1 MDAGAELA
9 GALVAVSAG
18 AEVAGAADVGVVV
31 VAPPPQPDSRAARA
45 NADKPMLRCFFICCS

>member
-1 MDAGAELA
+1 MDDGAELA

-18 AEVAGAADVGVVV
+18 AEVAGAADVAVVV
-31 VAPPPQPDSRAARA
+31 VPPPQPDRRAARA